1 MNAVARFTIAV
12 LLVAML
18 TGCAT
23 PSQILPSPTATLQ
36 PTLPSPT
43 ATQLP
48 PEPPFTNI
56 LVYDP
61 PEMYKV
67 IVETVQYPT
76 LGDPSKTLPMDVF
89 YPPDRRPAEL
99 LPAVVLVNGFP
110 YSLEYGSRTFGSL
123 PSWGRLIASYGLIA
137 VAYETHNASDLEAV
151 IGYIQQ
157 KGPDLGID
165 GSRLGFWSM
174 SSHGGLASSFAFQEN
189 REYLKFAVFYYAWIM
204 TPDNFMREEENTA
217 CVQYGCLGAEL
228 PDVKRLR
235 NDLPVLVVRCG
246 EDSAVG
252 IAEAD
257 HFAQLATEAGVPL
270 TLINFDEGSHT
281 FDWRDTS
288 VFGDVK
294 DRAIEIIQQTLE
306 FMKTHASDP

>member
-1 MNAVARFTIAV
+1 MNAVARFTMTV
-12 LLVAML
+12 LLVVML

-23 PSQILPSPTATLQ
+23 PSQIPPSPTATLQ

-76 LGDPSKTLPMDVF
+76 LSDPSKTLPMDVF

-110 YSLEYGSRTFGSL
+110 NSLEYGSRTFGSF

-137 VAYETHNASDLEAV
+137 AAYETHNASDLEAV

-157 KGPDLGID
+157 KGPELGID
-165 GSRLGFWSM
+165 GSRLGLWSM

-189 REYLKFAVFYYAWIM
+189 RKYLKFAVFYYAWIM

-217 CVQYGCLGAEL
+217 CEYSCLGAEL

-235 NDLPVLVVRCG
+235 SDLPVLVVRCG
-246 EDSAVG
+246 RDSAVA

-257 HFAQLATEAGVPL
+257 HFAQLATEAGIPL
-270 TLINFDEGSHT
+270 TLINFEEGSHA

-288 VFGDVK
+288 FGSAK
-294 DRAIEIIQQTLE
+294 DKAIEIIRQTLE

>member
-12 LLVAML
+12 LLVVML

-23 PSQILPSPTATLQ
+23 PSQIPPSPTATLQ

-76 LGDPSKTLPMDVF
+76 LSDPSKTLPMDVF

-110 YSLEYGSRTFGSL
+110 YSLEYGSRTFGAFR
-123 PSWGRLIASYGLIA
+123 SWGRLIASYGLIA
-137 VAYETHNASDLEAV
+137 VAYDTHNASDLEAV
-151 IGYIQQ
+151 VAYIQQ

-165 GSRLGFWSM
+165 GSRLGLWSM

-189 REYLKFAVFYYAWIM
+189 RKYLKFAVFYYAWIM
-204 TPDNFMREEENTA
+204 TPDNFMREEENSA
-217 CVQYGCLGAEL
+217 CQDSCLGTEL

-235 NDLPVLVVRCG
+235 TDLPLLVVRCG
-246 EDSAVG
+246 RDSAVG

-257 HFAQLATEAGVPL
+257 HFAQLAREAGVPL
-270 TLINFDEGSHT
+270 TLVDFEEGNHT

-288 VFGDVK
+288 FGDVK
-294 DRAIEIIQQTLE
+294 ARAVEIIQQTLE
-306 FMKTHASDP
+306 FMKTHASDS